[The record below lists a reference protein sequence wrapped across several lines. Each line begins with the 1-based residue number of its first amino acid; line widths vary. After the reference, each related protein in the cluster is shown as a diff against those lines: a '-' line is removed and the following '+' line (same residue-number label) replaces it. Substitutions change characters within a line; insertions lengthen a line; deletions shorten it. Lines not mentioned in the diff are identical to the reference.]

1 VLFVVGGARFI
12 ICEWHYVLLVSM
24 MSSELKVVLQKVA
37 EEDFET
43 EETKIE
49 QELQGYKSLIL
60 EIAKAKKW
68 DIPVWVEG
76 SELKDL
82 KKYEKDLNLLERSNL
97 IRGQMKYT
105 DRNAYRQYELTK
117 KGLELAKKLLK
128 EA

>member
-1 VLFVVGGARFI
+1 
-12 ICEWHYVLLVSM
+12 M